1 MRILIPALLFL
12 IALSSCT
19 QTPRQEAAQAAAE
32 KRAKPTE
39 TYDLKGEV
47 LGMNPVNQTVLL
59 RHEEIKGWMEAMTME
74 FPVKQKSDF
83 EKFKPKQKI
92 TAKVNVQGDEFWI
105 SDIVWL
111 P

>member
-1 MRILIPALLFL
+1 MRRIQLAL
-12 IALSSCT
+12 ALALTLGSCT
-19 QTPRQEAAQAAAE
+19 QTPKQEAQSAAQA
-32 KRAKPTE
+32 KPVE

-74 FPVKQKSDF
+74 FPVKDKSEF

-92 TAKVNVQGDEFWI
+92 TAIVNVQGDEFWI
-105 SDIVWL
+105 SNIQWL
-111 P
+111 PAQ

>member
-1 MRILIPALLFL
+1 MLKLLLTIGLAL
-12 IALSSCT
+12 AVTSCT
-19 QTPRQEAAQAAAE
+19 QTPKEAAKQAIQ
-32 KRAKPTE
+32 AKPVE
-39 TYDLKGEV
+39 TYDLKGDV

-74 FPVKQKSDF
+74 FPVKEKSDF

-105 SDIVWL
+105 SNITWL
-111 P
+111 PE

>member
-1 MRILIPALLFL
+1 MRILVPAFL
-12 IALSSCT
+12 VGIVFSSCT
-19 QTPRQEAAQAAAE
+19 QTPREEAKQAAA
-32 KRAKPTE
+32 AKSSKPVE

-74 FPVKQKSDF
+74 FPVKEKSDF

-105 SDIVWL
+105 SNIVWL